1 MWTSIIVL
9 MVGAVLAAAAA
20 FWVLRAYRRAG
31 GGAAGARPA
40 LAACVAVI
48 LVGLG
53 VYLFI
58 GRPELPGASYAE
70 RFEALRTRDPT
81 TFTVEETVV
90 IWTEAARQHPT
101 DPVPR
106 LYLGNALM
114 QMERP
119 QEAARAY
126 DAALQRDPQLAAAM
140 LGLGRALVVIEGGPI
155 TPEALR
161 LFEQA
166 GALMNDPAPWIYQAV
181 AAMEQGREADARRF
195 WGEAL
200 ARMSPED
207 PRIEMARRMSTGG

>member
-1 MWTSIIVL
+1 MWTSAIVL
-9 MVGAVLAAAAA
+9 LVGAVLAAASA

-31 GGAAGARPA
+31 GGANGARPA

-48 LVGLG
+48 LAGLG
-53 VYLFI
+53 IYLAT
-58 GRPELPGASYAE
+58 GRPELPGAAYAA
-70 RFEALRTRDPT
+70 RFEALRDRDPS
-81 TFTVEETVV
+81 TFTIEETVV
-90 IWTEAARQHPT
+90 IWTEAARQHPN

-106 LYLGNALM
+106 LYLGNALL

-140 LGLGRALVVIEGGPI
+140 LGLGRSLVVIEGGPI
-155 TPEALR
+155 TPEALE
-161 LFEQA
+161 LFERA

-181 AAMEQGREADARRF
+181 AAMEQGRDADARRL

-200 ARMSPED
+200 VRMPPGD